1 MSTTLEFLPA
11 LATFAF
17 VSCITPGPNNLMLL
31 GTGARFGVRRGMPTL
46 LGVLLGFQ
54 VLLLAGYVG
63 VAAAIAW
70 HPGARTALA
79 WACGAYLAW
88 LAWRSWRA
96 SAPDVD
102 ARADARPP
110 GWMQAALLQVVNPKA
125 WGMSF
130 TGATL
135 VAASPASPA
144 AGAVGLLAVFA
155 VIGLPCN
162 FTWMA
167 GGAALRPWLAD
178 AGRRRR
184 FDVAMSALLL
194 GTAAWLVASLD
205 GGVTAV

>member
-1 MSTTLEFLPA
+1 MPSSLEFLPA

-17 VSCITPGPNNLMLL
+17 VSSITPGPNNLMLL
-31 GTGARFGVRRGMPTL
+31 GTGARFGVRRGIPTL

-54 VLLLAGYVG
+54 VLLVAGYLG

-70 HPGARTALA
+70 HPAARTVLA

-96 SAPDVD
+96 SAPDAA

-110 GWMQAALLQVVNPKA
+110 GWVHAALLQVVNPKA
-125 WGMSF
+125 WGMSL

-144 AGAVGLLAVFA
+144 VGAAGLLAVFA

-167 GGAALRPWLAD
+167 GGAALRPWLAH

-184 FDVAMSALLL
+184 FDVAMSLLLL
-194 GTAAWLVASLD
+194 GTAAWLVATLD
-205 GGVTAV
+205 AGATPL